1 MWVVRLWC
9 FRGPA
14 KPVDIRE
21 FFRFG
26 YHQAVP
32 RLLLFLLL
40 LLAVATLVQLSASR
54 RNRSNANSW
63 LPKGW
68 PDAVNQLAL
77 FALADLCYETVRGI
91 AEGNSALAFAN
102 ARWIV
107 EAEQNMG
114 LFIEQDFQA
123 WVMGERI
130 LIDFANFM
138 YVNSHFIITSCALVW
153 IYLRH
158 NRHFYFVRNMFMV
171 AMALALV
178 GYLSFPTAPPR
189 FLPEL
194 GFVDT
199 IAYYADVRHDS
210 ALVALFINPY
220 AAVPSM
226 HVAFSLML
234 AVPAMFLV
242 RRPIAKVA
250 WALYP
255 PLVTAVVIVTG
266 NHWWLDAAAGA
277 LVALAAALVAH
288 YALSRVRPGDWA
300 WNPRRAQATF

>member
-1 MWVVRLWC
+1 M
-9 FRGPA
+9 
-14 KPVDIRE
+14 
-21 FFRFG
+21 
-26 YHQAVP
+26 P

-54 RNRSNANSW
+54 RGKSHSNSW

-68 PDAVNQLAL
+68 PDALNQLAL
-77 FALADLCYETVRGI
+77 FALADLCYETVRGV

-102 ARWIV
+102 ARSIV
-107 EAEQNMG
+107 DAEQSMG
-114 LFIEQDFQA
+114 LFIEQDVQA
-123 WVMGERI
+123 WVMGER
-130 LIDFANFM
+130 LLVDFANFM
-138 YVNSHFIITSCALVW
+138 YVNSHFIVTSCLLVW

-158 NRHFYFVRNMFMV
+158 NHHFYFVRNMFMV

-226 HVAFSLML
+226 HVAFALML
-234 AVPAMFLV
+234 AVPAMLLV
-242 RRPIAKVA
+242 RRPLAKVL

-255 PLVTAVVIVTG
+255 PLVTAVVIATG

-277 LVALAAALVAH
+277 LVALTAALVAR
-288 YALSRVRPGDWA
+288 YVLSRLRPTVWA
-300 WNPRRAQATF
+300 WNPSGAEARL

>member
-1 MWVVRLWC
+1 
-9 FRGPA
+9 
-14 KPVDIRE
+14 
-21 FFRFG
+21 
-26 YHQAVP
+26 VP

-40 LLAVATLVQLSASR
+40 LLAVATLVRLSASR
-54 RNRSNANSW
+54 RDTPRGNSW

-77 FALADLCYETVRGI
+77 FALADLCYETVRGV

-107 EAEQNMG
+107 DAEQSMG
-114 LFIEQDFQA
+114 LFIERDVQN
-123 WVMGERI
+123 WVMNSRF
-130 LIDFANFM
+130 LVDFANFM
-138 YVNSHFIITSCALVW
+138 YVNSHFIVTSCLLVW

-158 NRHFYFVRNMFMV
+158 NRHFYFIRNMFMV
-171 AMALALV
+171 AMGLALV

-199 IAYYADVRHDS
+199 IAYYTDVRHDS
-210 ALVALFINPY
+210 AFVALFINPY

-234 AVPAMFLV
+234 AVPAIRLV
-242 RRPIAKVA
+242 RRRVAKVL

-255 PLVTAVVIVTG
+255 PLVTAVVISTG
-266 NHWWLDAAAGA
+266 NHWWFDAAAGA
-277 LVALAAALVAH
+277 LVALTAALVAR
-288 YALSRVRPGDWA
+288 YVLSRLRPADWA
-300 WNPRRAQATF
+300 WNPRAAEPAI

>member
-1 MWVVRLWC
+1 
-9 FRGPA
+9 
-14 KPVDIRE
+14 
-21 FFRFG
+21 
-26 YHQAVP
+26 VP

-54 RNRSNANSW
+54 RDRPRANSW

-77 FALADLCYETVRGI
+77 FALADLCYETVRGV

-114 LFIEQDFQA
+114 FFVEKDVQN
-123 WVMGERI
+123 WVMGER
-130 LIDFANFM
+130 LLVDFANFM
-138 YVNSHFIITSCALVW
+138 YVNSHFIITSCLLVW

-158 NRHFYFVRNMFMV
+158 NNHFYFVRNMFMV

-199 IAYYADVRHDS
+199 IAYYADVQHDS

-226 HVAFSLML
+226 HVAFALML
-234 AVPAMFLV
+234 AVPTVRLV
-242 RRPIAKVA
+242 RSPVAKVL

-255 PLVTAVVIVTG
+255 ALVTAVVVVTG
-266 NHWWLDAAAGA
+266 NHWLLDAAAGA
-277 LVALAAALVAH
+277 LVALAAGLIAH
-288 YALSRVRPGDWA
+288 YALSRLRPADWA
-300 WNPRRAQATF
+300 WNPRAVEPAI

>member
-1 MWVVRLWC
+1 
-9 FRGPA
+9 
-14 KPVDIRE
+14 
-21 FFRFG
+21 
-26 YHQAVP
+26 VP

-40 LLAVATLVQLSASR
+40 LLAVATLVQLSAR
-54 RNRSNANSW
+54 RKNKPARSSW

-68 PDAVNQLAL
+68 PDALNQLAL
-77 FALADLCYETVRGI
+77 FALADLCYETVRGV

-107 EAEQNMG
+107 DTEQSLG
-114 LFIEQDFQA
+114 LFFEQDFQA
-123 WVMGERI
+123 WVMGER
-130 LIDFANFM
+130 LLVDFANFM
-138 YVNSHFIITSCALVW
+138 YVNSHFIVTSCLLVW

-210 ALVALFINPY
+210 AFVALFINPY

-234 AVPAMFLV
+234 AVPAMWLV
-242 RRPIAKVA
+242 RRRWAKLL
-250 WALYP
+250 WAMYP
-255 PLVTAVVIVTG
+255 ALVTAVVISTG
-266 NHWWLDAAAGA
+266 NHWWFDAAIGA
-277 LVALAAALVAH
+277 LVALAAALIAH
-288 YALSRVRPGDWA
+288 HALSRLRPADWA
-300 WNPRRAQATF
+300 WTPQSGAEATA

>member
-1 MWVVRLWC
+1 M
-9 FRGPA
+9 
-14 KPVDIRE
+14 
-21 FFRFG
+21 
-26 YHQAVP
+26 P

-40 LLAVATLVQLSASR
+40 LLAVATLVRLNASR
-54 RNRSNANSW
+54 RDRPTNSW

-77 FALADLCYETVRGI
+77 FALADLCYETVRGV
-91 AEGNSALAFAN
+91 AEGNSALAFSN

-107 EAEQNMG
+107 DTEQSLH
-114 LFIEQDFQA
+114 LFVEKDIQN
-123 WVMGERI
+123 WVMNSR
-130 LIDFANFM
+130 LLVDFANFM
-138 YVNSHFIITSCALVW
+138 YVNSHFIMTTCVLVW

-199 IAYYADVRHDS
+199 IAYYTDVRHDS
-210 ALVALFINPY
+210 AFVAVFINPY

-234 AVPAMFLV
+234 ALPAIRLV
-242 RRPIAKVA
+242 RSRIAKVL
-250 WALYP
+250 WACYP
-255 PLVTAVVIVTG
+255 LLVTAVVISTG
-266 NHWWLDAAAGA
+266 NHWWFDAAAGA
-277 LVALAAALVAH
+277 LVALTAALVAR
-288 YALSRVRPGDWA
+288 YVLSRLRPTVWA
-300 WNPRRAQATF
+300 WDPSAAEAAI

>member
-1 MWVVRLWC
+1 
-9 FRGPA
+9 
-14 KPVDIRE
+14 
-21 FFRFG
+21 
-26 YHQAVP
+26 VP

-40 LLAVATLVQLSASR
+40 LLAVATLVRLNASR
-54 RNRSNANSW
+54 RDRPTNSW

-77 FALADLCYETVRGI
+77 FALADLCYETVRGV

-107 EAEQNMG
+107 DTEQSLH
-114 LFIEQDFQA
+114 LFVEKDIQN
-123 WVMGERI
+123 WVMNSR
-130 LIDFANFM
+130 LLVDFANFM
-138 YVNSHFIITSCALVW
+138 YVNSHFIITSCLLVW

-199 IAYYADVRHDS
+199 IAYYTDVRHDS
-210 ALVALFINPY
+210 AFVAVFINPY

-234 AVPAMFLV
+234 AVPAIRLV
-242 RRPIAKVA
+242 RSRIAKVL

-255 PLVTAVVIVTG
+255 LLVTAVVISTG
-266 NHWWLDAAAGA
+266 NHWWFDAAAGA
-277 LVALAAALVAH
+277 LVALTAALVAR
-288 YALSRVRPGDWA
+288 YVLSRLRPAVWA
-300 WNPRRAQATF
+300 WNPSAAEATI

>member
-1 MWVVRLWC
+1 
-9 FRGPA
+9 
-14 KPVDIRE
+14 
-21 FFRFG
+21 
-26 YHQAVP
+26 VP

-54 RNRSNANSW
+54 RDKPRANSW

-77 FALADLCYETVRGI
+77 FALADLCYETVRGV

-107 EAEQNMG
+107 EAEQSMG
-114 LFIEQDFQA
+114 LFVERDIQS
-123 WVMGERI
+123 WVMNDR
-130 LIDFANFM
+130 LLVDFANFM
-138 YVNSHFIITSCALVW
+138 YVNSHFIVTSCLLVW

-171 AMALALV
+171 AMGLALI

-210 ALVALFINPY
+210 ALVAVFINPY

-226 HVAFSLML
+226 HVAFALML
-234 AVPAMFLV
+234 AAPAVRLV
-242 RRPIAKVA
+242 RRWPAKLL

-255 PLVTAVVIVTG
+255 PLVTGVVIATG

-277 LVALAAALVAH
+277 LVALLAALVAR
-288 YALSRVRPGDWA
+288 YVLSRLRPGAWA
-300 WNPRRAQATF
+300 WNPSAAEPAI

>member
-1 MWVVRLWC
+1 
-9 FRGPA
+9 
-14 KPVDIRE
+14 
-21 FFRFG
+21 
-26 YHQAVP
+26 VP

-40 LLAVATLVQLSASR
+40 LLAVATLVKLSAAR
-54 RNRSNANSW
+54 RNKPLQHSW

-68 PDAVNQLAL
+68 PDALNQLAL
-77 FALADLCYETVRGI
+77 FALADLCYETVRGV

-102 ARWIV
+102 ARTIV
-107 EAEQNMG
+107 DAEQGLG

-123 WVMGERI
+123 WVMGER
-130 LIDFANFM
+130 LLVDFANFM
-138 YVNSHFIITSCALVW
+138 YVNSHFIVTSCLLVW

-226 HVAFSLML
+226 HVAFALML
-234 AVPAMFLV
+234 AVPAIRLV
-242 RRPIAKVA
+242 RRPAAKLM

-255 PLVTAVVIVTG
+255 PLVTAVVLATG

-277 LVALAAALVAH
+277 LVALTAALVAH
-288 YALSRVRPGDWA
+288 YVLSRVRPEAWA
-300 WNPRRAQATF
+300 WNPSVTEATA

>member
-1 MWVVRLWC
+1 M
-9 FRGPA
+9 
-14 KPVDIRE
+14 
-21 FFRFG
+21 
-26 YHQAVP
+26 P

-40 LLAVATLVQLSASR
+40 LLAVATLVKLSAAR
-54 RNRSNANSW
+54 RNKPLGNSW

-68 PDAVNQLAL
+68 PDALNQLAL
-77 FALADLCYETVRGI
+77 FALADLCYETVRGV

-102 ARWIV
+102 ARSIV
-107 EAEQNMG
+107 EAEQSLG
-114 LFIEQDFQA
+114 LFIEQDVQS
-123 WVMGERI
+123 WVMGER
-130 LIDFANFM
+130 LLVDFANFM
-138 YVNSHFIITSCALVW
+138 YVNSHFIITSCLLVW

-158 NRHFYFVRNMFMV
+158 NNQFYFVRNMFMV
-171 AMALALV
+171 AMGLALV

-210 ALVALFINPY
+210 AFVALFINPY

-226 HVAFSLML
+226 HVAFALML
-234 AVPAMFLV
+234 AVPAMCLV
-242 RRPIAKVA
+242 RSLPAKVL

-255 PLVTAVVIVTG
+255 PLVTAVVIATG

-277 LVALAAALVAH
+277 LVALAAALVAR
-288 YALSRVRPGDWA
+288 YVLSRVRPGAWS
-300 WNPRRAQATF
+300 WNPRAAEPAT